1 MTSFHFIL
9 CYVHIV
15 IYSILENGKEGQREK
30 RGTGQGDS
38 HLKSIDFLFF
48 RLNGLKKIS
57 ENNSYTV
64 SSLALIINLGAVLL
78 LSLLYFYCIYKPI
91 YCIHK

>member
-30 RGTGQGDS
+30 RGTGQQGDS

-78 LSLLYFYCIYKPI
+78 LSLLYFYYL
-91 YCIHK
+91 